1 VPQVGL
7 VALGGSRWW
16 RRMAGSNSAGLFFG
30 GRLTT
35 GRGAFHV
42 GDGQQD
48 PRHAPTG
55 PWSGQNGTKRAS
67 GHKGGRSKS
76 ERRGP
81 SLEIQSVRRQLGQP
95 AEASRSVTPT
105 FSAMCSGS
113 TAAPTI

>member
-1 VPQVGL
+1 

-42 GDGQQD
+42 GDGQQG